1 LQLLIDLPIN
11 HYDKGCP
18 SKTKNKGNKKACSDG
33 SIEMHLRQPNWK
45 HTKITTSVK
54 AKRDEQITTLDKVD
68 PQDQFETCITKW
80 KKTYMIVM
88 TVGFFQDMRNGLT
101 CKDRWGANSGEFKR
115 IFLFQEQGKMKII
128 G

>member
-1 LQLLIDLPIN
+1 M
-11 HYDKGCP
+11 
-18 SKTKNKGNKKACSDG
+18 TKDVHQRQRKKGNKKACSDG

-45 HTKITTSVK
+45 HTKVTTSVK
-54 AKRDEQITTLDKVD
+54 AKWDEITTLDKV
-68 PQDQFETCITKW
+68 DQFETCITKW

-88 TVGFFQDMRNGLT
+88 TVGFSQDMRNGLT
-101 CKDRWGANSGEFKR
+101 CKDRWGANSGEFKK